1 MAKYKPLRK
10 LRAIRRAADMTQKE
24 LAEKVGIAQ
33 KAVCG
38 YETGQNSPSLPK
50 LERLAAA
57 LNVEPRDLI

>member
-38 YETGQNSPSLPK
+38 YETGQNSPSLPM
-50 LERLAAA
+50 LARLAEA
-57 LNVEPRDLI
+57 LNDEPRDLI

>member
-1 MAKYKPLRK
+1 MAKYKALVNLR
-10 LRAIRRAADMTQKE
+10 RIRRAADMTQKE

-38 YETGQNSPSLPK
+38 YETGQNSPSLPM

-57 LNVEPRDLI
+57 LGCEPRDLI

>member
-24 LAEKVGIAQ
+24 LVEKVGIAQ

-38 YETGQNSPSLPK
+38 YETGQNSPSLPM

>member
-38 YETGQNSPSLPK
+38 YETGQNSPSLPM

-57 LNVEPRDLI
+57 LNVETRDLI